1 MYGYITKST
10 WRMRSTATANHGKTS
25 DIKLIAKRIPKVTF
39 MIWKESSAMLSIP
52 GHHRKIN
59 EQTVLAACS

>member
-1 MYGYITKST
+1 
-10 WRMRSTATANHGKTS
+10 MRSTATANHGKTS